1 MFVNI
6 YTSRIVL
13 QALGVE
19 DFGLYN
25 VVGGFVLM
33 LSVVNLT
40 MATASQ
46 RYIAYELG
54 CESPNIEKVFS
65 TICTIHLILALI
77 AFLLFET
84 IGLYF
89 VNYHMVIPEDR
100 IIAANVVYQLS
111 LGTFC
116 LGLFSI
122 PFSASI
128 VAFEKMDIFA
138 YISVFDAL
146 FKLIFIYL
154 LFFVDSDKLISYS
167 FIMSIISVFTN
178 VFYIIFS
185 KKKCRGCQFCLRC
198 DKSRIKDIMSFS
210 KWNLIGSTAGVLNNQ
225 GISVLINQFFSLS
238 CNASRAIADQVSNAI
253 NVFVINFMMALN
265 PQLTKSFA
273 SKDFSHLTELMYSG
287 GKYSSFL
294 LWFLTLPVLIDTEY
308 ILTLWLDVVPEY
320 ATMFVRF
327 ALIYNLA
334 QSFSQVLYQAMLA
347 SGKIKK
353 YQLVV
358 GTLSIMAFPCCYLFF
373 SLGLGPEWGYISA
386 IIFSIICLIARVI
399 LLIQM
404 IPSFSIAC
412 YLRKTIYPAV
422 LVIVITGFIVFGVK
436 YYTPTINLVGFIYT
450 VLLSSCIIAF
460 FIFGIGLNHKEK
472 KFVVSTLKKHVDFR
486 HLWTHI

>member
-1 MFVNI
+1 
-6 YTSRIVL
+6 
-13 QALGVE
+13 
-19 DFGLYN
+19 
-25 VVGGFVLM
+25 
-33 LSVVNLT
+33 
-40 MATASQ
+40 
-46 RYIAYELG
+46 
-54 CESPNIEKVFS
+54 
-65 TICTIHLILALI
+65 
-77 AFLLFET
+77 
-84 IGLYF
+84 
-89 VNYHMVIPEDR
+89 
-100 IIAANVVYQLS
+100 
-111 LGTFC
+111 
-116 LGLFSI
+116 
-122 PFSASI
+122 
-128 VAFEKMDIFA
+128 
-138 YISVFDAL
+138 
-146 FKLIFIYL
+146 
-154 LFFVDSDKLISYS
+154 
-167 FIMSIISVFTN
+167 
-178 VFYIIFS
+178 
-185 KKKCRGCQFCLRC
+185 
-198 DKSRIKDIMSFS
+198 
-210 KWNLIGSTAGVLNNQ
+210 
-225 GISVLINQFFSLS
+225 
-238 CNASRAIADQVSNAI
+238 
-253 NVFVINFMMALN
+253 
-265 PQLTKSFA
+265 
-273 SKDFSHLTELMYSG
+273 MYSG